1 MVNITFDWDE
11 VNSLITLL
19 HTKSITYLI
28 GDDSSLGEDDT
39 TVDPIHL
46 IQRLAACG
54 YPLVENASISL
65 FILHPELAPS
75 VVAAFQSSEGDVA
88 ENIAV
93 VTLATLYLQQ
103 WWLFRLAFALGQL
116 PSFPE
121 APFVSLWEERDL
133 PSPHSRYGI
142 DGLLA
147 LQEYQQQRYNI
158 PLNFLDDWQNQIN
171 HLLIQ
176 EEAYHRELPG
186 DVREILV
193 QLSL

>member
-1 MVNITFDWDE
+1 MNTTFDWNT
-11 VNSLITLL
+11 VNALITLL
-19 HTKSITYLI
+19 QTKGINYLM
-28 GDDSSLGEDDT
+28 GDGSPLSEDDT
-39 TVDPIHL
+39 SVNPIDF

-75 VVAAFQSSEGDVA
+75 VVVALLRSEGNIA

-103 WWLFRLAFALGQL
+103 WWLFRLTFALGRL

-121 APFVSLWEERDL
+121 EPFASLWEERHL
-133 PSPHSRYGI
+133 PSPRSGFGR
-142 DGLLA
+142 DGLLS

-171 HLLIQ
+171 HLLAQ
-176 EEAYHRELPG
+176 EEAYHRELP
-186 DVREILV
+186 DAVRKALV

>member
-1 MVNITFDWDE
+1 MNSTFDWDE

-19 HTKSITYLI
+19 QTKGITYLI
-28 GDDSSLGEDDT
+28 GDVSSSIEANAK
-39 TVDPIHL
+39 VDPIHL

-75 VVAAFQSSEGDVA
+75 IVTAFQSSESDIA

-103 WWLFRLAFALGQL
+103 WWLFRLAYALGHL

-121 APFVSLWEERDL
+121 VPFASLWEERHL
-133 PSPHSRYGI
+133 PSPSTGYGI

-147 LQEYQQQRYNI
+147 LQEYQQQRYNV

-171 HLLIQ
+171 HLLAQ
-176 EEAYHRELPG
+176 EEPYRRELSG
-186 DVREILV
+186 DVRETLR